1 MVAYKTE
8 NMLDQCDESR
18 RDLFL
23 NGLVKITNLSQYFNS
38 LHVCQY
44 INGNNFDSSEIFW
57 NFLNGDCSI

>member
-44 INGNNFDSSEIFW
+44 INGNNFDSSEMF
-57 NFLNGDCSI
+57 